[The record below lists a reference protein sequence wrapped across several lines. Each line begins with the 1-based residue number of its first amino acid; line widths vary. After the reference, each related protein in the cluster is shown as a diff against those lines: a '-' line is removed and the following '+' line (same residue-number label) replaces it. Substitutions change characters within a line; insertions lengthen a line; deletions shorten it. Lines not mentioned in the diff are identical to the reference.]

1 MVFMRAVVT
10 DTVGLCQVKS
20 YHREFTAAS
29 LYMTCIE
36 IHAQQTCPT
45 LTQEAG
51 NEIHNFIMI
60 FIGLMTRVTAGA
72 LCGGPRILFH
82 YLTN

>member
-10 DTVGLCQVKS
+10 DTVGLCQVKA
-20 YHREFTAAS
+20 YHREFTTAS
-29 LYMTCIE
+29 LYMTCE

-45 LTQEAG
+45 LTQEAD

-60 FIGLMTRVTAGA
+60 FIGLMTKGYSWSIVWGA
-72 LCGGPRILFH
+72 SYFVSLLD
-82 YLTN
+82 